1 MGKITW
7 NSKPMHQQQHQQ
19 HKHLQG
25 AVDKPNQPKLP
36 AHRRIVF
43 NLSPK
48 FPKAYSHD
56 SPNFTSCPY
65 SIVSPWS
72 SVSSCSSLSPR
83 MSEISG
89 LNSSDSDNSNNSSGS
104 TGGSLDS
111 SSASRCSRSS
121 SKHTKITFFEEEN
134 EVNDYHLTLKG
145 ELEEARYNPAEASSY
160 LKKRALKEWDLR
172 VKFSK
177 KHFGGRYNH
186 AHMDFM
192 VLLASCLTAHE
203 MSLEMNLMVN
213 KFKWILNL

>member
-89 LNSSDSDNSNNSSGS
+89 LNSSDSDNSNNSTPRSM
-104 TGGSLDS
+104 TPS
-111 SSASRCSRSS
+111 SSTATELVEIYYECSKYTDTEISFQFFKENDEYDEKVHRIREDWSENK
-121 SKHTKITFFEEEN
+121 SKEKRIKYCLSPAIVVGHK
-134 EVNDYHLTLKG
+134 EVVYEKANVIIY
-145 ELEEARYNPAEASSY
+145 
-160 LKKRALKEWDLR
+160 
-172 VKFSK
+172 
-177 KHFGGRYNH
+177 
-186 AHMDFM
+186 
-192 VLLASCLTAHE
+192 
-203 MSLEMNLMVN
+203 
-213 KFKWILNL
+213 